1 MLKCYVKIFE
11 ANLADDH
18 EVTLTNLE
26 DATLEDLTA
35 EGAYI
40 FVCSTY
46 GDGDLPAS
54 AIDFGDMIEA
64 EKPDLSAMTFS
75 IFGLGDMDYEETY
88 NNGSQRLLDL
98 LMLDAV
104 WTQHGPRGLHD
115 ASSGEPPEDSAL
127 PWVKRLLGRHCP
139 RKACLMTIH
148 PYESLVRR
156 GALSGAFAADF
167 AGKYKIAECSIKKC
181 TLPAKLKQHI

>member
-1 MLKCYVKIFE
+1 MKINILYGTETGNAEMLCEDIE
-11 ANLADDH
+11 ANLAADH

-26 DATLEDLTA
+26 DATLENLTA

-54 AIDFGDMIEA
+54 AIDFGAMIET
-64 EKPDLSAMTFS
+64 EKPDLSAMKFS

-98 LMLDAV
+98 LTGCGA
-104 WTQHGPRGLHD
+104 TQHGPRGLHD
-115 ASSGEPPEDSAL
+115 ASSGTPPEDSAL
-127 PWVKRLLGRHCP
+127 PWVN
-139 RKACLMTIH
+139 ACL
-148 PYESLVRR
+148 
-156 GALSGAFAADF
+156 
-167 AGKYKIAECSIKKC
+167 AE
-181 TLPAKLKQHI
+181 LPA